1 MWLIQCDLKIKKKS
15 QGDEEASIAMCR
27 TLECM
32 EQGVPGG
39 VMGEY

>member
-1 MWLIQCDLKIKKKS
+1 MWLIQCSLKIKKT

-32 EQGVPGG
+32 EQGVSGG
-39 VMGEY
+39 VM